1 MGREELGGWS
11 AGRMAAER
19 GVALFFIQDELGS
32 GGEREVGESVG
43 RFGFYEGSVLRM
55 TEDAVVLGQT
65 ARIRVRV
72 GDSRDEDERRREEG
86 ETGEEASSRHSD
98 LVLSAQKN
106 RSE

>member
-1 MGREELGGWS
+1 
-11 AGRMAAER
+11 
-19 GVALFFIQDELGS
+19 
-32 GGEREVGESVG
+32 
-43 RFGFYEGSVLRM
+43 M